1 MPRKAKRSDSKLS
14 GSKLS
19 GSKLSGSKLSGSK
32 ARRPKPVADGKIVQE
47 AAPLAGRVIERPDG
61 FYWEKAKGESHGPYA
76 TLAEA
81 EADLLADGAADEAED
96 VESLQEAES
105 ELGISEWI
113 DPDTGGPA
121 EDNVPRIED
130 H

>member
-1 MPRKAKRSDSKLS
+1 MPRSRSAM
-14 GSKLS
+14 GSKS
-19 GSKLSGSKLSGSK
+19 AGSKTATAASKKRVKGNRTPASVK
-32 ARRPKPVADGKIVQE
+32 EITVKP
-47 AAPLAGRVIERPDG
+47 AAPTAGRVTERPDG
-61 FYWEKAKGESHGPYA
+61 FYWESLAKKRETRGPFA

-81 EADLLADGAADEAED
+81 QADMLSDGGDDDEEAE
-96 VESLQEAES
+96 VPEGLQEAES
-105 ELGISEWI
+105 ELGINEWI

>member
-1 MPRKAKRSDSKLS
+1 MPRRSKST
-14 GSKLS
+14 GSK
-19 GSKLSGSKLSGSK
+19 
-32 ARRPKPVADGKIVQE
+32 RR
-47 AAPLAGRVIERPDG
+47 AAPAAPKEEALVPDSTTVQGHVIERPDG
-61 FYWEKAKGESHGPYA
+61 FYWEAKKGEAHGPFP

-81 EADLLADGAADEAED
+81 EADMLSGGAAAAEDDEAPEA
-96 VESLQEAES
+96 LQEAES
-105 ELGISEWI
+105 ELGINEWI

>member
-1 MPRKAKRSDSKLS
+1 MPRKAKRSRAKQTLKRSALKE
-14 GSKLS
+14 
-19 GSKLSGSKLSGSK
+19 
-32 ARRPKPVADGKIVQE
+32 E
-47 AAPLAGRVIERPDG
+47 AAGRVVERPDG
-61 FYWEKAKGESHGPYA
+61 FYREKGKGEMVGPYA

-81 EADLLADGAADEAED
+81 EADLLADGAAEALEGAD
-96 VESLQEAES
+96 TLQEAES

-121 EDNVPRIED
+121 EDNVPRLED

>member
-1 MPRKAKRSDSKLS
+1 MPRKAKKP
-14 GSKLS
+14 GSKT
-19 GSKLSGSKLSGSK
+19 
-32 ARRPKPVADGKIVQE
+32 APVEPVLDE
-47 AAPLAGRVIERPDG
+47 AVEEGETLEDRVIERPDG
-61 FYWEKAKGESHGPYA
+61 FYWESKQKGETYGPFK

-81 EADLLADGAADEAED
+81 EADMLSGGAAAAEDLEAEG
-96 VESLQEAES
+96 LQEAES
-105 ELGISEWI
+105 ELGINEWI

>member
-1 MPRKAKRSDSKLS
+1 MARKRKSPT
-14 GSKLS
+14 
-19 GSKLSGSKLSGSK
+19 
-32 ARRPKPVADGKIVQE
+32 PKQAAVE
-47 AAPLAGRVIERPDG
+47 APAEEAIEPAETIELAETLQDRVIERPDG
-61 FYWEKAKGESHGPYA
+61 FYWESKKKRETYGPFV

-81 EADLLADGAADEAED
+81 EADMLSGGTSAADALEAED
-96 VESLQEAES
+96 LQEAES
-105 ELGISEWI
+105 ELGINEWI

>member
-1 MPRKAKRSDSKLS
+1 MPRKARSA
-14 GSKLS
+14 GSKV
-19 GSKLSGSKLSGSK
+19 
-32 ARRPKPVADGKIVQE
+32 RRADPKDE
-47 AAPLAGRVIERPDG
+47 ALEAPAAALQDRVIERPDG
-61 FYWEKAKGESHGPYA
+61 FYWESKQKGESYGPFA

-81 EADLLADGAADEAED
+81 EADMLAGGVTEEGPEA
-96 VESLQEAES
+96 ESLQEAES

>member
-1 MPRKAKRSDSKLS
+1 MPRRSKKTSSKSKKRVRS
-14 GSKLS
+14 
-19 GSKLSGSKLSGSK
+19 
-32 ARRPKPVADGKIVQE
+32 APKDAVAESALAAEPI
-47 AAPLAGRVIERPDG
+47 AAPVQGHVIERPDG
-61 FYWEKAKGESHGPYA
+61 FYWEAKKGEPHGPFP

-81 EADLLADGAADEAED
+81 EADMISDGVGDEEVEEAAEG
-96 VESLQEAES
+96 LQEAES
-105 ELGISEWI
+105 ELGINEWI

>member
-1 MPRKAKRSDSKLS
+1 MPRRGKKT
-14 GSKLS
+14 GSKS
-19 GSKLSGSKLSGSK
+19 ASRSKKRVRS
-32 ARRPKPVADGKIVQE
+32 APQEVVAEPIATPVQGH
-47 AAPLAGRVIERPDG
+47 VIERPDG
-61 FYWEKAKGESHGPYA
+61 FYWEAKKGEPHGPFP

-81 EADLLADGAADEAED
+81 EADMISDGVGDEEVEEAAEG
-96 VESLQEAES
+96 LQEAES
-105 ELGISEWI
+105 ELGINEWI

>member
-1 MPRKAKRSDSKLS
+1 MSRKSKNP
-14 GSKLS
+14 GSK
-19 GSKLSGSKLSGSK
+19 KHKVDP
-32 ARRPKPVADGKIVQE
+32 PKDEAPVTE
-47 AAPLAGRVIERPDG
+47 AAPVQGRVIERPDG
-61 FYWEKAKGESHGPYA
+61 FYWEAKQKGEAHGPFT

-81 EADLLADGAADEAED
+81 EADLLSGGTTAEELEPPEA
-96 VESLQEAES
+96 LQEAES
-105 ELGISEWI
+105 ELGINEWI

>member
-1 MPRKAKRSDSKLS
+1 MPARRRKI
-14 GSKLS
+14 GSKKQKHVRS
-19 GSKLSGSKLSGSK
+19 VPK
-32 ARRPKPVADGKIVQE
+32 AEAPAPESAPVQGH
-47 AAPLAGRVIERPDG
+47 VIERPDG
-61 FYWEKAKGESHGPYA
+61 FYWEAKKGEPHGPFT

-81 EADLLADGAADEAED
+81 EADMISDGAGEEEVEPAEG
-96 VESLQEAES
+96 LQEAES
-105 ELGISEWI
+105 ELGINEWI

>member
-1 MPRKAKRSDSKLS
+1 MPRKRKESGLKPAKRRNAAAKE
-14 GSKLS
+14 
-19 GSKLSGSKLSGSK
+19 
-32 ARRPKPVADGKIVQE
+32 E
-47 AAPLAGRVIERPDG
+47 ALVREGAPLAGRVIERPDG
-61 FYWEKAKGESHGPYA
+61 YYWEAKKGESHGPFA

-81 EADLLADGAADEAED
+81 EADMIADGTAEEDE
-96 VESLQEAES
+96 VEAPGALQEAES
-105 ELGISEWI
+105 ELGVSEWI

>member
-1 MPRKAKRSDSKLS
+1 MPRSRKST
-14 GSKLS
+14 GSK
-19 GSKLSGSKLSGSK
+19 KRR
-32 ARRPKPVADGKIVQE
+32 AEPRPKDEAVVESAAPE
-47 AAPLAGRVIERPDG
+47 SAAPLAGRVIERADG
-61 FYWEKAKGESHGPYA
+61 YYWEGKEGESHGPFT

-81 EADLLADGAADEAED
+81 EADLLAGGAAAEEED
-96 VESLQEAES
+96 AEVPEGLQEAES

>member
-1 MPRKAKRSDSKLS
+1 MPRKRKNA
-14 GSKLS
+14 GSKQPS
-19 GSKLSGSKLSGSK
+19 
-32 ARRPKPVADGKIVQE
+32 AEPPKDEALAAE
-47 AAPLAGRVIERPDG
+47 AAPLQGRVIERPDG
-61 FYWEKAKGESHGPYA
+61 FYWEAKQKGEVHGPFA

-81 EADLLADGAADEAED
+81 EADLLSGGAAAEELEEAAP
-96 VESLQEAES
+96 LQEAES
-105 ELGISEWI
+105 ELGINEWI

>member
-1 MPRKAKRSDSKLS
+1 MPRKAKRS
-14 GSKLS
+14 GSKN
-19 GSKLSGSKLSGSK
+19 GSKRPR
-32 ARRPKPVADGKIVQE
+32 ARPLAEENVVPE
-47 AAPLAGRVIERPDG
+47 AAPLGGRVIERPDG

-76 TLAEA
+76 TLGEA
-81 EADLLADGAADEAED
+81 EADMLADGAADELED
-96 VESLQEAES
+96 TESLQEAES

-121 EDNVPRIED
+121 EDHVPRIED

>member
-1 MPRKAKRSDSKLS
+1 MPLS
-14 GSKLS
+14 RRAVGLKTA
-19 GSKLSGSKLSGSK
+19 GSK
-32 ARRPKPVADGKIVQE
+32 AAASKKRTKKRTLAASVKESAVKPG
-47 AAPLAGRVIERPDG
+47 APIAGRVIERPDG
-61 FYWEKAKGESHGPYA
+61 FYWESLAKKRETRGPFA

-81 EADLLADGAADEAED
+81 QADMLSDGGDDEEAE
-96 VESLQEAES
+96 VPEALQEAES
-105 ELGISEWI
+105 ELGINEWI